1 MKLGK
6 KCFPLFVFSCVCVC
20 MWCVIVHVCMF
31 MPCLCKCLDL
41 HSLFYM
47 SLRVYICTWV
57 IVCMQV
63 CVHSAYSLC
72 SLPNIKEVSV
82 PSYTHAFSPPLP
94 PLFALSLC
102 CSLYSHD
109 HECSHHLRGT
119 VSLSKTKHVYVNVC
133 VRIHPYVLFSD
144 ATTHLHTH
152 THTHTS
158 RLICHSLCASL
169 IGLTLRPR
177 TSFSQC
183 LRPLWSGLGSEGW
196 FPVSFTLWVHLSPGP
211 S

>member
-1 MKLGK
+1 MTLSPGGILPLPTMDHKPEKKKNNRRTASVEQKKRRHIFLIFHRLYPITAFHTGVINSDFKCYKNKMKLGK

-57 IVCMQV
+57 IVCMRV

-94 PLFALSLC
+94 PL
-102 CSLYSHD
+102 
-109 HECSHHLRGT
+109 
-119 VSLSKTKHVYVNVC
+119 
-133 VRIHPYVLFSD
+133 
-144 ATTHLHTH
+144 
-152 THTHTS
+152 
-158 RLICHSLCASL
+158 SLCAVPF
-169 IGLTLRPR
+169 IVMTMNAP
-177 TSFSQC
+177 TI
-183 LRPLWSGLGSEGW
+183 SEEQ
-196 FPVSFTLWVHLSPGP
+196 SRYQRLNMCM
-211 S
+211 

>member
-82 PSYTHAFSPPLP
+82 PSHMLSLP
-94 PLFALSLC
+94 PSLLSSLSLC
-102 CSLYSHD
+102 AVPFIVMTMNAPTISEEQSRYQRLNMCMWM
-109 HECSHHLRGT
+109 C
-119 VSLSKTKHVYVNVC
+119 VC

-144 ATTHLHTH
+144 ATTRLHTH
-152 THTHTS
+152 THTHTH
-158 RLICHSLCASL
+158 LASFATVYAL
-169 IGLTLRPR
+169 
-177 TSFSQC
+177 
-183 LRPLWSGLGSEGW
+183 PLL
-196 FPVSFTLWVHLSPGP
+196 V
-211 S
+211 

>member
-1 MKLGK
+1 ML
-6 KCFPLFVFSCVCVC
+6 PLVCVFLCVCVC

-183 LRPLWSGLGSEGW
+183 LRPL
-196 FPVSFTLWVHLSPGP
+196 
-211 S
+211 